1 MSTDSQVALVTG
13 ASRGIGAAVARLAAR
28 DGWDVGIN
36 YVANEARAK
45 EVVAAVEVAGRRAVA
60 LRADVSVEAE
70 VVRLFEECEARL
82 GPLRGLVN
90 NAGVITAYGRVDAL
104 SGEALQRNFA
114 VNTIAYFLCA
124 REAVR
129 RLSTRHGGPGG
140 VIVNVSSRAASMG
153 MPGEYVHYAASK
165 AAVNALTTGLAA
177 EVVAEG
183 IRVASVSP
191 GLIDTEIQMPER
203 FARLAPTTP
212 MRRAGTAEEVA
223 EAVVWLLSDK
233 ASYVTGADLLVTGG
247 R

>member
-1 MSTDSQVALVTG
+1 MSLSGVLLVTG

-28 DGWDVGIN
+28 DGWDVGVN
-36 YVANEARAK
+36 YVANEARAI
-45 EVVAAVEVAGRRAVA
+45 EVVAAVEAAGRRAVA

-70 VVRLFEECEARL
+70 VVRLFEDCEARL

-114 VNTIAYFLCA
+114 VNTIACFLCA

-129 RLSTRHGGPGG
+129 RLSTRNGGAGG

-165 AAVNALTTGLAA
+165 AAVNALTVGLAL
-177 EVVAEG
+177 EVAAEG

-191 GLIDTEIQMPER
+191 GLIDTEIQMPDR

-212 MRRAGTAEEVA
+212 MRRAGRAEEVA

-233 ASYVTGADLLVTGG
+233 ASYVTGADLPVTGG

>member
-1 MSTDSQVALVTG
+1 MARVLLVTG
-13 ASRGIGAAVARLAAR
+13 ASRGIGAAIARLAAR
-28 DGWDVGIN
+28 DGWDVGVN
-36 YVANEARAK
+36 YVANEARANL
-45 EVVAAVEVAGRRAVA
+45 VVAAVEAAGRRAVA
-60 LRADVSVEAE
+60 LQADVSIEAE
-70 VVRLFEECEARL
+70 AVRLFVDCEARL
-82 GPLRGLVN
+82 GALGALVN

-114 VNTIAYFLCA
+114 VNTVAYFLCA

-129 RLSTRHGGPGG
+129 RLSTRHGGSGG
-140 VIVNVSSRAASMG
+140 VIVNVASRAATMG

-165 AAVNALTTGLAA
+165 AAVNALTTGLAL
-177 EVVAEG
+177 EVAAEG

-191 GLIDTEIQMPER
+191 GLIDTEIQMPDR

-212 MRRAGTAEEVA
+212 MRRAGSAEEVA

>member
-1 MSTDSQVALVTG
+1 MLIVTG
-13 ASRGIGAAVARLAAR
+13 ASRGIGAAIARLAAR
-28 DGWDVGIN
+28 DGWDVGVN
-36 YVANEARAK
+36 YVANEARAN
-45 EVVAAVEVAGRRAVA
+45 EVVAAVEAVGRRAVA
-60 LRADVSVEAE
+60 LRADVSIEAE
-70 VVRLFEECEARL
+70 AVRLFVDCEARL
-82 GPLRGLVN
+82 GPLGGLVN

-114 VNTIAYFLCA
+114 VNTVAYFLCA

-129 RLSTRHGGPGG
+129 RLSTRHGGSGG
-140 VIVNVSSRAASMG
+140 VIVNVASRAATMG

-165 AAVNALTTGLAA
+165 AAVNALTTGLAL
-177 EVVAEG
+177 EVAAEG

-191 GLIDTEIQMPER
+191 GLIDTEIQMPDR

-212 MRRAGTAEEVA
+212 MRRAGSPEEVA

>member
-1 MSTDSQVALVTG
+1 MLLVTG

-45 EVVAAVEVAGRRAVA
+45 EVVAAVEVAGRRTVA

-212 MRRAGTAEEVA
+212 LRRAGTAEEVA

>member
-1 MSTDSQVALVTG
+1 LSGVLLVTG

>member
-1 MSTDSQVALVTG
+1 LSGVLLVTG

-104 SGEALQRNFA
+104 PAEALQRNFA

>member
-1 MSTDSQVALVTG
+1 MLLVTG

>member
-1 MSTDSQVALVTG
+1 LSGVLLVTG

-104 SGEALQRNFA
+104 PAEALRRNFA

>member
-1 MSTDSQVALVTG
+1 MLLVTG
-13 ASRGIGAAVARLAAR
+13 ASRGIGAAIARLAAR
-28 DGWDVGIN
+28 DGWDVGVN
-36 YVANEARAK
+36 YVANEARAS
-45 EVVAAVEVAGRRAVA
+45 EVVAAVEAAGRRAVA
-60 LRADVSVEAE
+60 LQADVSVEAE
-70 VVRLFEECEARL
+70 AVRLFVECEARL
-82 GPLRGLVN
+82 GRLGGLVN

-104 SGEALQRNFA
+104 SGEALQRTFA

-140 VIVNVSSRAASMG
+140 VIVNVASRAATMG

-165 AAVNALTTGLAA
+165 AAVNALTTGLAL
-177 EVVAEG
+177 EVAAEG

-191 GLIDTEIQMPER
+191 GLIDTEIQMPDR

-212 MRRAGTAEEVA
+212 MRRAGSVEEVA

>member
-1 MSTDSQVALVTG
+1 MLLVTG
-13 ASRGIGAAVARLAAR
+13 ASRGIGAAIARLAAR
-28 DGWDVGIN
+28 DGWDVGVN
-36 YVANEARAK
+36 YVANEARANL
-45 EVVAAVEVAGRRAVA
+45 VVAAVEAAGRRAVA
-60 LRADVSVEAE
+60 LQADVSIEAE
-70 VVRLFEECEARL
+70 AVRLFVDCEARL
-82 GPLRGLVN
+82 GALGALVN
-90 NAGVITAYGRVDAL
+90 NSGVITAYGRVDAL

-114 VNTIAYFLCA
+114 VNTVAYFLCA

-129 RLSTRHGGPGG
+129 RLSTRHGGSGG
-140 VIVNVSSRAASMG
+140 VIVNVASRAATMG

-165 AAVNALTTGLAA
+165 AAVNALTTGLAL
-177 EVVAEG
+177 EVAAEG

-191 GLIDTEIQMPER
+191 GLIDTEIQMPDR

-212 MRRAGTAEEVA
+212 MRRAGSPEEVA

>member
-1 MSTDSQVALVTG
+1 MLLVTG
-13 ASRGIGAAVARLAAR
+13 ASRGIGAAIARLAAR
-28 DGWDVGIN
+28 DGWDVGVN
-36 YVANEARAK
+36 YVANEARANL
-45 EVVAAVEVAGRRAVA
+45 VVAAVEAAGRRAVA
-60 LRADVSVEAE
+60 LQADVSIEAE
-70 VVRLFEECEARL
+70 AVRLFVDCEARL
-82 GPLRGLVN
+82 GALGALVN

-114 VNTIAYFLCA
+114 VNTVAYFLCA

-129 RLSTRHGGPGG
+129 RLSTRHGGSGG
-140 VIVNVSSRAASMG
+140 VIVNVASRAATMG

-165 AAVNALTTGLAA
+165 AAVNALTTGLAL
-177 EVVAEG
+177 EVAAEG

-191 GLIDTEIQMPER
+191 GLIDTAIQMPDR

-212 MRRAGTAEEVA
+212 MRRAGSPEEVA

>member
-1 MSTDSQVALVTG
+1 LP
-13 ASRGIGAAVARLAAR
+13 
-28 DGWDVGIN
+28 
-36 YVANEARAK
+36 
-45 EVVAAVEVAGRRAVA
+45 
-60 LRADVSVEAE
+60 
-70 VVRLFEECEARL
+70 FEECEARL

>member
-1 MSTDSQVALVTG
+1 LSGVLLVTG

-28 DGWDVGIN
+28 DGWDVGLN

>member
-1 MSTDSQVALVTG
+1 MLIVTG
-13 ASRGIGAAVARLAAR
+13 ASRGIGAAIARLAAR
-28 DGWDVGIN
+28 DGWDVGVN
-36 YVANEARAK
+36 YVANEARAN
-45 EVVAAVEVAGRRAVA
+45 EVVAAVEAVGRRAVA
-60 LRADVSVEAE
+60 LRADVSIEAE
-70 VVRLFEECEARL
+70 AVRLFVDCEARL
-82 GPLRGLVN
+82 GALGALVN

-114 VNTIAYFLCA
+114 VNTVAYFLCA

-129 RLSTRHGGPGG
+129 RLSTRHGGSGG
-140 VIVNVSSRAASMG
+140 VIVNVASRAATMG
-153 MPGEYVHYAASK
+153 MPGAYVHYAASK
-165 AAVNALTTGLAA
+165 AAVNALTTGLAL
-177 EVVAEG
+177 EVAAEG

-191 GLIDTEIQMPER
+191 GLIDTEIQMPDR

-212 MRRAGTAEEVA
+212 MRRAGSPEEVA

>member
-1 MSTDSQVALVTG
+1 MLLVTG
-13 ASRGIGAAVARLAAR
+13 ASRGIGAAIARLAAR
-28 DGWDVGIN
+28 DGWDVGVN
-36 YVANEARAK
+36 YVANEARAS
-45 EVVAAVEVAGRRAVA
+45 EVVAAVEAAGRRAVA
-60 LRADVSVEAE
+60 LQADVSVEAE
-70 VVRLFEECEARL
+70 AVRLFVECEARL
-82 GPLRGLVN
+82 GRLGGLVN

-140 VIVNVSSRAASMG
+140 VIVNVASRAATMG

-165 AAVNALTTGLAA
+165 AAVNALTTGLAL
-177 EVVAEG
+177 EVAAEG

-191 GLIDTEIQMPER
+191 GLIDTEIQMPDR

-212 MRRAGTAEEVA
+212 MRRAGSAEEVA

>member
-1 MSTDSQVALVTG
+1 LSGVLLVTG

-70 VVRLFEECEARL
+70 VVRLFEKCEARL

>member
-1 MSTDSQVALVTG
+1 MARVLLVTG
-13 ASRGIGAAVARLAAR
+13 ASRGIGAAIARLAAR
-28 DGWDVGIN
+28 DGWDVGVN
-36 YVANEARAK
+36 YVANEARANAI
-45 EVVAAVEVAGRRAVA
+45 VAAVEAAGRRAVA
-60 LRADVSVEAE
+60 IRADVSVEAE
-70 VVRLFEECEARL
+70 AVRLFMECEARL
-82 GPLRGLVN
+82 GPLGGLVN

-114 VNTIAYFLCA
+114 VNTVAYFLCA

-129 RLSTRHGGPGG
+129 RLSTRHGGSGG

-165 AAVNALTTGLAA
+165 AAVNALTTGLAL
-177 EVVAEG
+177 EVAAEG

-191 GLIDTEIQMPER
+191 GLIDTEIQMPDR
-203 FARLAPTTP
+203 FARIAPTTP
-212 MRRAGTAEEVA
+212 MRRAGSAEEVA

>member
-1 MSTDSQVALVTG
+1 MLLVTG
-13 ASRGIGAAVARLAAR
+13 ASRGIGAAIARLAAR
-28 DGWDVGIN
+28 DGWDVGVN
-36 YVANEARAK
+36 YVANEARANL
-45 EVVAAVEVAGRRAVA
+45 VVAAVEAAGRRAVA
-60 LRADVSVEAE
+60 LQADVSIEAE
-70 VVRLFEECEARL
+70 AVRLFVDCEARL
-82 GPLRGLVN
+82 GALGALVN

-114 VNTIAYFLCA
+114 VNTVAYFLCA

-140 VIVNVSSRAASMG
+140 VIVNIASRAATMG

-165 AAVNALTTGLAA
+165 AAVNALTTGLAL
-177 EVVAEG
+177 EVAAEG

-191 GLIDTEIQMPER
+191 GLIDTEIQMPDR

-212 MRRAGTAEEVA
+212 MRRAGSAEEVA

>member
-1 MSTDSQVALVTG
+1 LSGVLLVTG

-124 REAVR
+124 RKAVR

>member
-1 MSTDSQVALVTG
+1 MLLVTG

-45 EVVAAVEVAGRRAVA
+45 EVMAAVEVAGRRAVA

>member
-1 MSTDSQVALVTG
+1 MLLVTG
-13 ASRGIGAAVARLAAR
+13 ASRGIGAAIARLAAR
-28 DGWDVGIN
+28 DGWDVGVN
-36 YVANEARAK
+36 YVANEARAS
-45 EVVAAVEVAGRRAVA
+45 EVVAAVEAAGRRAAA
-60 LRADVSVEAE
+60 LQADVSVEAE
-70 VVRLFEECEARL
+70 AVRLFVECEARL
-82 GPLRGLVN
+82 GRLGGLVN

-140 VIVNVSSRAASMG
+140 VIVNVASRAATMG

-165 AAVNALTTGLAA
+165 AAVNALTTGLAL
-177 EVVAEG
+177 EVAAEG

-191 GLIDTEIQMPER
+191 GLIDTEIQMPDR

-212 MRRAGTAEEVA
+212 MRRAGSAEEVA

>member
-1 MSTDSQVALVTG
+1 MARVLLVTG
-13 ASRGIGAAVARLAAR
+13 ASRGIGAAIARLAAR
-28 DGWDVGIN
+28 DGWDVGVN
-36 YVANEARAK
+36 YVANEARANL
-45 EVVAAVEVAGRRAVA
+45 VVAAVEAAGRRAVA
-60 LRADVSVEAE
+60 LQADVSIEAE
-70 VVRLFEECEARL
+70 AVRLFVDCEARL
-82 GPLRGLVN
+82 GALGALVN
-90 NAGVITAYGRVDAL
+90 NSGVITAYGRVDAL

-114 VNTIAYFLCA
+114 VNTVAYFLCA

-129 RLSTRHGGPGG
+129 RLSTRHGGSGG
-140 VIVNVSSRAASMG
+140 VIVNVASRAATMG

-165 AAVNALTTGLAA
+165 AAVNALTTGLAL
-177 EVVAEG
+177 EVAAEG

-191 GLIDTEIQMPER
+191 GLIDTEIQMPDR

-212 MRRAGTAEEVA
+212 MRRAGSPEEVA

>member
-1 MSTDSQVALVTG
+1 MLLVTG
-13 ASRGIGAAVARLAAR
+13 ASRGIGAAIARLAAR
-28 DGWDVGIN
+28 DGWDVGVN
-36 YVANEARAK
+36 YVANEARANL
-45 EVVAAVEVAGRRAVA
+45 VVAAVEAAGRRAVA
-60 LRADVSVEAE
+60 LQADVSIEAE
-70 VVRLFEECEARL
+70 AVRLFVDCEARL
-82 GPLRGLVN
+82 GALGALVN
-90 NAGVITAYGRVDAL
+90 NAGGITAYGRVDAL

-114 VNTIAYFLCA
+114 VNTVAYFLCA

-129 RLSTRHGGPGG
+129 RLSTRHGGSGG
-140 VIVNVSSRAASMG
+140 VIVNVASRAATMG

-165 AAVNALTTGLAA
+165 AAVNALTTGLAL
-177 EVVAEG
+177 EVAAEG

-191 GLIDTEIQMPER
+191 GLIDTEIQMPDR

-212 MRRAGTAEEVA
+212 MRRAGSPEEVA

>member
-1 MSTDSQVALVTG
+1 MLIVTG
-13 ASRGIGAAVARLAAR
+13 ASRGIGAAIARLAAR
-28 DGWDVGIN
+28 DGWDVGVN
-36 YVANEARAK
+36 YVANEARANL
-45 EVVAAVEVAGRRAVA
+45 VVAAVEAAGRRAVA
-60 LRADVSVEAE
+60 LQADVSIEAE
-70 VVRLFEECEARL
+70 AVRLFVDCEARL
-82 GPLRGLVN
+82 GALGALVN

-114 VNTIAYFLCA
+114 VNTVAYFLCA

-129 RLSTRHGGPGG
+129 RLSTRHGGSGG
-140 VIVNVSSRAASMG
+140 VIVNVASRAATMG

-165 AAVNALTTGLAA
+165 AAVNALTTGLAL
-177 EVVAEG
+177 EVAAEG

-191 GLIDTEIQMPER
+191 GLIDTEIQMPDR

-212 MRRAGTAEEVA
+212 MRRAGSPEEVA

-233 ASYVTGADLLVTGG
+233 ASYVTGADLLVTGV

>member
-1 MSTDSQVALVTG
+1 LSGVLLVTG

-191 GLIDTEIQMPER
+191 GLIDTESQMPER